1 MMPNIK
7 RHWKTALL
15 LLCLTGAITLS
26 SQQEAEMPVLS
37 KMYGPYPLPQSMNF
51 AGEPV
56 PLQIPDVAE
65 RMDREL
71 QSNAYFHSNTI
82 LALKRLTRYL
92 PEIEAQLQEQGVPRD
107 LKYVALAES
116 LFGNVVSPKGAAGF
130 WQLMPD
136 TSKGY
141 GIVINDEIDER
152 YLLPKATAAAARY
165 FKTAKQKFGTWTN
178 AAASY
183 NRGMGGLERA
193 FASQK
198 VSSFYDLYL
207 NDETSRYIFRI
218 LALKEVLK
226 NPERYGFNL
235 DRLQGYEP
243 MTSRT
248 VSITESIPD
257 LPQYALDQGINYK
270 ILKLYNPW
278 IKEYKLTVSET
289 IPAYELRLPQ

>member
-1 MMPNIK
+1 MMLIIK

-15 LLCLTGAITLS
+15 LLCLTTAITLS
-26 SQQEAEMPVLS
+26 SQQEAEGPVS
-37 KMYGPYPLPQSMNF
+37 TKMYGSFPLPASMNF

-56 PLQIPDVAE
+56 PLDIPDVAE
-65 RMDREL
+65 RLDREL

-92 PEIEAQLQEQGVPRD
+92 PEIEAQLREQGVPSD

-130 WQLMPD
+130 WQLMPE

-152 YLLPKATAAAARY
+152 YLLPKATTAAIGY
-165 FKTAKQKFGTWTN
+165 FKKAKEKFGTWTN

-183 NRGMGGLERA
+183 NRGMGGLQRA
-193 FASQK
+193 FTSQK

-207 NDETSRYIFRI
+207 NEETSRYIFRI
-218 LALKEVLK
+218 LALKEVME
-226 NPERYGFNL
+226 NPERYGYNL
-235 DRLQGYEP
+235 DRVQGYSP
-243 MTSRT
+243 INSRT
-248 VSITESIPD
+248 VTIAESIPD

-278 IKEYKLTVSET
+278 IKEYKLTVSDQ
-289 IPAYELRLPQ
+289 IPSYELRLPQ